1 MKRTA
6 KKEFNLN
13 QSSQEYNLN
22 KLQSGCAP
30 CLQEVIKIDR
40 KISGRS
46 LTEIK
51 INEIKKIVNSIFENK
66 IKEN

>member
-1 MKRTA
+1 MKRA
-6 KKEFNLN
+6 NKKEFNLN

-51 INEIKKIVNSIFENK
+51 INEIKKIVNSIFESSKNG
-66 IKEN
+66 I

>member
-1 MKRTA
+1 MKRA
-6 KKEFNLN
+6 NKKEFNLN

-40 KISGRS
+40 KINGRS

-51 INEIKKIVNSIFENK
+51 INEIKEIVNSIFKDSNDK
-66 IKEN
+66 I